1 MGIVLVRVETNDC
14 FAMSEKYNVLLIL
27 EGTYPYNGGGVSTW
41 AHMLCSEVS
50 NADYALYSINAD
62 FEKKPKYELSDN
74 VKNVV
79 QVPLWSPLE
88 PQEMI
93 GYGKKFY
100 KFVERK
106 EKTGDVGI
114 GQVFLPIFER
124 LIGIMYS
131 DVQDVQAMDD
141 VMFDM
146 WRYFQKNDYKKTM
159 RSKQVWDAFR
169 YLMQD
174 VIAADE
180 DETATLYDLTVAMR
194 WIYRFLIPLS
204 IDVPKADL
212 SHLTLSGFPVIPA
225 LVLKYKYGTPM
236 VVTEH
241 GVFIRERLIAI
252 NTSEYSFFLKKM
264 LIKFSEAITSLVY
277 YKADR
282 ILSVNKFNM
291 TWEKLYGADPKK
303 IDVIYN
309 GIDHKLFSPK
319 AKPAHLEGTP
329 TVVAAAR
336 IFELKDIITM
346 IKSCGVVKQVIP
358 NVKYLVYGDNN
369 AVPEYTAEC
378 EKLIAGLGLQDN
390 FILAGY
396 HAKPHE
402 LFAEGD
408 ISILTS
414 ISEGF
419 PYTVLESMSCGIPVV
434 ATDVGGVTEAL
445 DPTCGF
451 ICKPKDFVEIGNS
464 VITLLQDKV
473 LREKMGANGRKK
485 VAENFT
491 IGKFIHEYE
500 QVYDRMLNKRTKQVV
515 EPIFIE
521 LERQEAS

>member
-1 MGIVLVRVETNDC
+1 
-14 FAMSEKYNVLLIL
+14 MSEKYNVLLIL

-41 AHMLCSEVS
+41 AHMLCNDVS
-50 NADYALYSINAD
+50 NSNYTLYSINAD
-62 FEKKPKYELSDN
+62 FETKSKYELSEN
-74 VKNVV
+74 VAGVV

-93 GYGKKFY
+93 SYGKKFY

-106 EKTGDVGI
+106 ENTLDNDI
-114 GQVFLPIFER
+114 DTIFLPIFER
-124 LIGIMYS
+124 LINAIYAQVPDS
-131 DVQDVQAMDD
+131 EDMDD
-141 VMFDM
+141 VVFDM
-146 WRYFQKNDYKKTM
+146 WRYFQKHDYKKTM
-159 RSKQVWDAFR
+159 RSKQVWDMFC
-169 YLMQD
+169 YMMSD
-174 VIAADE
+174 IISADGDIE
-180 DETATLYDLTVAMR
+180 ATLYDLTVAMR

-236 VVTEH
+236 IVTEH

-252 NTSEYSFFLKKM
+252 NSSEYSFFLKQM

-291 TWEKLYGADPKK
+291 TWEKMYGADPKK

-309 GIDHKLFSPK
+309 GIDHKLFVPK
-319 AKPAHLEGTP
+319 KKPEHLTMTP

-346 IKSCGVVKQVIP
+346 IKSCSVVKGAIP

-378 EKLIAGLGLQDN
+378 NKLIKELGLEEN

-402 LFAEGD
+402 LFCEGD

-445 DPTCGF
+445 DNSCGF
-451 ICKPKDFVEIGNS
+451 ICKPKDYVEIGNA
-464 VITLLQDKV
+464 VVTLLQNEEM
-473 LREKMGANGRKK
+473 RRGMGINARKK
-485 VAENFT
+485 VIENFT
-491 IGKFIHEYE
+491 IGKFISEYE
-500 QVYDRMLNKRTKQVV
+500 QVYDRMLTKRTKQIV